1 MPGVE
6 GVTELLLISDL
17 PVYGGHIVT
26 DGVAPASHAGDMS
39 YPAYYGRPATVA
51 NYRRAS
57 APASVHLV
65 ALFQY
70 VAGLLVLL
78 VAVGI
83 ALLLYGHG
91 RIIDE
96 QRIQIPP
103 AVRERIVGGQAGW
116 VMAGGLA
123 VVAVMWLIIA
133 RSLQRGQQW
142 ARITVLTLSVLS
154 IAATGYDAW
163 RFQDRQVLVGLA
175 LPLLYVLLLST
186 RAARSWFR
194 WGTW

>member
-1 MPGVE
+1 MG
-6 GVTELLLISDL
+6 
-17 PVYGGHIVT
+17 
-26 DGVAPASHAGDMS
+26 
-39 YPAYYGRPATVA
+39 YPAYYGRPAMVA
-51 NYRRAS
+51 NYRRAT

-78 VAVGI
+78 AGAGI
-83 ALLLYGHG
+83 VLIRYGHG
-91 RIIDE
+91 RVLDE
-96 QRIQIPP
+96 QRLQVPA
-103 AVRERIVGGQAGW
+103 AVRERIVGGQAAL

-123 VVAVMWLIIA
+123 VVALMWLVIA

-142 ARITVLTLSVLS
+142 ARITLLALCVLS

-163 RFQDRQVLVGLA
+163 RFQDSQVLVGLV
-175 LPLLYVLLLST
+175 LPVLYVLLLST